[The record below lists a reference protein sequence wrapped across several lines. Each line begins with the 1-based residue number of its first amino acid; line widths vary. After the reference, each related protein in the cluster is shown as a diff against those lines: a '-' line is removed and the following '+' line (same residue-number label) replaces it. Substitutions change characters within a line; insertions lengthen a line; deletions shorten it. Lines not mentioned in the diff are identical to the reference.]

1 LREFAC
7 VTAEA
12 DTKKNLKYDWL
23 DSLAGREIKTMSTW
37 RLIAECRAFVRVKE
51 AISVGGLNPW
61 DHNWASLDEPPI
73 VIPDP
78 ESPSQD
84 QWLRVY
90 EIGDGQYRVRFAAYL
105 RDNKTWSFYVPASPN
120 APGSLEARTAKY
132 EGHWRMS
139 AEEASSLPW
148 PIPAP
153 EWLGRTA
160 FLWHL
165 DMLEVTAERVA

>member
-1 LREFAC
+1 LLCNHLREFAS

-12 DTKKNLKYDWL
+12 DAKKNLKYDWL

-37 RLIAECRAFVRVKE
+37 RLIAECRAFVRVNE

-120 APGSLEARTAKY
+120 APGMQSSGFSCDNGTSCP
-132 EGHWRMS
+132 S
-139 AEEASSLPW
+139 AYL
-148 PIPAP
+148 
-153 EWLGRTA
+153 
-160 FLWHL
+160 
-165 DMLEVTAERVA
+165 